1 MTQGWKMPDGTPC
14 GQENTRN
21 NNRYCFDGE
30 CRHFDCNGLS
40 KSSESFES
48 CTSTSSESKTFFNSI
63 WVNCL
68 SLFIINALL

>member
-30 CRHFDCNGLS
+30 CRQFDCNGLS
-40 KSSESFES
+40 KSYESSEQ
-48 CTSTSSESKTFFNSI
+48 CTSSSSESDI
-63 WVNCL
+63 WVND
-68 SLFIINALL
+68 FYHFLL